1 MMRVILSCD
10 ILIIEVN
17 EFSFQTKIVYACL
30 FEKGVSMKKL
40 LIIGT
45 AFLMLACNN
54 QNKKNSNGADSAIAE
69 VSTEGA
75 IPANNPADVL
85 PHVAKKFIEE
95 HFPNATIQHVENK
108 QSPVSDGT
116 VFDVDLSD
124 KTEID
129 FDKDGE
135 WREIST
141 KDNVVVP
148 LAVLPASVQEYI
160 NANYAGQNIKSV
172 DKEIDVMAVEL
183 ANDTDLVFDLDG
195 KFLRVDK

>member
-1 MMRVILSCD
+1 
-10 ILIIEVN
+10 
-17 EFSFQTKIVYACL
+17 
-30 FEKGVSMKKL
+30 MKKL
-40 LIIGT
+40 LILGS

-54 QNKKNSNGADSAIAE
+54 QNKQNNNNADSA
-69 VSTEGA
+69 VSDGSTQGP

-85 PHVAKKFIEE
+85 PHAAKKFIEE

-108 QSPVSDGT
+108 QSPVTDGT

-124 KTEID
+124 NTEID

-141 KDNVVVP
+141 KGDVVVP
-148 LAVLPASVQEYI
+148 MAVLPSSVQEYI
-160 NANYAGQNIKSV
+160 NANYAGQTIKSI
-172 DKEIDVMAVEL
+172 DKDIDVMAVEL
-183 ANDTDLVFDLDG
+183 KNDTDLVFDLDG